1 MHKRH
6 YILLSG
12 LALIAIVIGFW
23 FARQFLFVPLATE
36 RVFSRPADYA
46 GWRFRFQGCLEPR
59 QCTMAREECS
69 IDRLEACCDCVQNY
83 GACLGVDFQV
93 VAKVKLVEIRETDEA
108 KHYVEVVG
116 KVVPISE
123 MRPIAIEATDLTIL
137 GECPAR

>member
-1 MHKRH
+1 
-6 YILLSG
+6 
-12 LALIAIVIGFW
+12 
-23 FARQFLFVPLATE
+23 
-36 RVFSRPADYA
+36 
-46 GWRFRFQGCLEPR
+46 
-59 QCTMAREECS
+59 MAREECS